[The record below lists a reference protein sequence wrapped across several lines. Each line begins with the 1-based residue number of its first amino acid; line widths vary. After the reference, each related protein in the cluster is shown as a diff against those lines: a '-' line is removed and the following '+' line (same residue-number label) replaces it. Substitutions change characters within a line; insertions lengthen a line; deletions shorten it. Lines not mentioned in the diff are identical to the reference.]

1 MSTTHQHNNHTTRNM
16 ESTVLPYYALKQ
28 LYDVA
33 QIEIKILKKK
43 ADILQKQSSEQTL
56 KFRKMEHKLQL
67 EFNQEAAKY
76 SQQIHELEQLLSY
89 HTTQHKEHLLT
100 IQKLRDGNRMHQTH
114 IQRLTVANDNLSTKN
129 SKIKSDL
136 AGMRE
141 LHIEIDRLHAELCQY
156 TQCSIEAIQT
166 NLSIC
171 SCTDHMK
178 DERDT
183 DMPSPTSVKHIQ
195 YSFLRTPKFYPMV
208 SHTSTPGT
216 PSAGLRIYVRSSTTS
231 LTPRSNSI
239 GSPYAFAARTQKKQF
254 SFCE

>member
-33 QIEIKILKKK
+33 QIEIKIQNPPVLKKK

-67 EFNQEAAKY
+67 EFNQE
-76 SQQIHELEQLLSY
+76 
-89 HTTQHKEHLLT
+89 HKEHLLT